1 MKNTCKTLIGSIA
14 LIESNGIGLN
24 IFLKDSVRISRISE
38 FSSVIVYL
46 FSSSWIPKSQ
56 VLILRNMV
64 GSVQRTSFR
73 AACTR
78 THLSSNEK
86 GPPWSLIWVII
97 KSMIFFLTSKS
108 PSFRQLTITF
118 STREEW
124 FGKLFSRLFSSIFS
138 SRCSIFLYT

>member
-1 MKNTCKTLIGSIA
+1 LIGSIA
-14 LIESNGIGLN
+14 LIESDGIVLK

-56 VLILRNMV
+56 VLILRNIV
-64 GSVQRTSFR
+64 GSVLRIRFR

-86 GPPWSLIWVII
+86 GPPCSLIWVII

>member
-1 MKNTCKTLIGSIA
+1 MIGIIA
-14 LIESNGIGLN
+14 LIESDGIVLK

-64 GSVQRTSFR
+64 ESVLRIRFR

-86 GPPWSLIWVII
+86 GPPYSLIWVII